1 MSGSAR
7 AQGSGEPGEAA
18 PEQWPAPTIA
28 SVPIGPGLASVA
40 PVEIPKRRLHPLT
53 PLLESFRLLI
63 AVVVASSWQVYVQEN
78 FRIGVV
84 IAIIAG
90 VFGAGSGLL
99 SWLFTGYRIIGGE
112 LQITEGVLVR
122 KSRTLPLER
131 LQGIEVA
138 QPLRARVFGLAQL
151 RIEVAGA
158 TETEAPLSYLRLDEA
173 RGLREQLLALS
184 GGGGVAAVAADTAG
198 EAEIDPAEPIVRV
211 SVRRLIAGT
220 VLETL
225 PVTLLIFGFFFA
237 LGAGFHV
244 LLELSG
250 TEPEVWQVLSLPFV
264 FGLVTSLLQT
274 GASFLRNWN
283 FTLTRSDGRLRVE
296 RGLAEKRSNIVPL
309 WRVTAVSV
317 AVPALWRL
325 KDWRA
330 VQVSTASLAQASE
343 QLAGSDVLLP
353 VGTVAEAGRVAA
365 TALPDIE
372 WEAAAALPVRP
383 PKRARWRMPFTWR
396 IRGAGLGERVF
407 AIRFGLLRT
416 TTMVVPYARIQQ
428 VEVTQGPLQR
438 VQRLATVRARIAGSA
453 SFNAVAAHR
462 DAAEAVA
469 MAAALRERADAA
481 ASAEEPRL
489 S

>member
-1 MSGSAR
+1 MSGPAR
-7 AQGSGEPGEAA
+7 AQGPDEAV

-78 FRIGVV
+78 FRIGIV

-90 VFGAGSGLL
+90 VFGAASGLL
-99 SWLFTGYRIIGGE
+99 SWLFTGYRVIGGE

-131 LQGIEVA
+131 LQSIEVA

-158 TETEAPLSYLRLDEA
+158 TETEAPLSYLRLNEA
-173 RGLREQLLALS
+173 RELREQLLALS
-184 GGGGVAAVAADTAG
+184 GGGGSAVAADAAS
-198 EAEIDPAEPIVRV
+198 EAEPGPESGEPIVRV
-211 SVRRLIAGT
+211 RGRRLIAGV

-225 PVTLLIFGFFFA
+225 PVTLLVFGFFFA

-244 LLELSG
+244 ILELSG
-250 TEPEVWQVLSLPFV
+250 VEPEVWQLSLPFI
-264 FGLVTSLLQT
+264 FGLVTSLLQA
-274 GASFLRNWN
+274 GSSFLRNWN

-296 RGLAEKRSNIVPL
+296 RGLAEKRSNVVPL

-317 AVPALWRL
+317 AVPAVWRL

-330 VQVSTASLAQASE
+330 VQVSTASLAQTSE
-343 QLAGSDVLLP
+343 QLTGSDVLLP
-353 VGTVAEAGRVAA
+353 VGTVAEAERVAA

-372 WEAAAALPVRP
+372 WAVATATLVRP

-407 AIRFGLLRT
+407 AIRSGLLRT
-416 TTMVVPYARIQQ
+416 TTMAVPYARIQQ

-438 VQRLATVRARIAGSA
+438 LQRLATVRTRIAGSA
-453 SFNAVAAHR
+453 SFGAVASHR
-462 DAAEAVA
+462 DTAEAVA

-481 ASAEEPRL
+481 ASAEVPRL
-489 S
+489 G